1 MTWNLNQLLVR
12 CRKCTLLHSFYEKN
26 IHFFFFL
33 CYLTLVSGVPKE
45 KVCDD
50 TMIELDVEAKG
61 QWPLC
66 RAPNSLELVP
76 PLPLSN
82 PLLSVTFAPKNNQEL
97 DTAEDRWL
105 SQVEIVTH
113 AGPHRRLWMG
123 PQFVFK
129 TYNAPSG
136 LVFSQFSFVSRDFSN
151 LTKVN
156 FYQRCC

>member
-1 MTWNLNQLLVR
+1 MIQYDLEPKPVAG
-12 CRKCTLLHSFYEKN
+12 TLQKILYCIYFLKEIMIY
-26 IHFFFFL
+26 FFLFL
-33 CYLTLVSGVPKE
+33 CYLTLLLVSGVPKE

-66 RAPNSLELVP
+66 RVPNSSELVP

-123 PQFVFK
+123 PQFTFK

-136 LVFSQFSFVSRDFSN
+136 LVFSQFALISRDFFSI
-151 LTKVN
+151 
-156 FYQRCC
+156 